1 MMSAECHDRSM
12 RDSAPHSPSPVRRDR
27 LRRRL
32 RKKVMRL
39 SHIVLERLLSPTYSH
54 ACTCCGRRVRAF
66 LPIDADLLGA
76 LDEHGWP
83 YGLDSF
89 ETLSIERYYCP
100 HCGAT
105 DRERLYALVFTQR
118 RRGGENREVKVL
130 DIAPSRALGRFLDSR
145 PGVRRRTAD
154 LFQEGVD
161 DVVDIQRMD
170 RYEDESFDVFV
181 CSHVLEH
188 VDDDRSAMREL
199 HRVLRPGGWGIA
211 MVPICLAVD
220 ECHEDPSIVDEAARW
235 RHFAQG
241 DHVRL
246 YSKRCFVERLA
257 AAGFVVRQ
265 LGMNH
270 FGERE
275 LARIGATPGSVVY
288 IVERSS
294 SEQD

>member
-1 MMSAECHDRSM
+1 MSAECHDRNMLDSASQSQSPIR
-12 RDSAPHSPSPVRRDR
+12 RDS

-32 RKKVMRL
+32 RKMVMRW
-39 SHIVLERLLSPTYSH
+39 SGIVLAWLLSPTYSH
-54 ACTCCGRRVRAF
+54 ACTCCGRRVREF
-66 LPIDADLLGA
+66 LPIDAYLLKA
-76 LDEHGWP
+76 LFDNGWP
-83 YGLDSF
+83 DGFDSF
-89 ETLSIERYYCP
+89 ETLSAKQYYCP

-118 RRGGENREVKVL
+118 RRSSENREVKVL
-130 DIAPSRALGRFLDSR
+130 DIAPSRALGCFLDSR

-170 RYEDESFDVFV
+170 QYGDESFDVFI

-188 VDDDRSAMREL
+188 VEDDRSAMREL

-211 MVPICLAVD
+211 MVPICLAID

-246 YSKRCFVERLA
+246 YSKRCFVERLS

-265 LGMNH
+265 LGVNH

-294 SEQD
+294 SQQD